1 MKTPRMLAKH
11 LIVEVKDRLSPYR
24 LFGKRRETQHVWPP
38 TNFSTRPRII
48 YRLFD
53 EPLAYRGVF
62 LDRHYG
68 NDFPDDRFR
77 TFFGE
82 HLVLKRITASM
93 GLTYH
98 DLVYVDIGA
107 GDGIDMSNTYLI
119 ARGGGRGYCIEFNSF
134 KFAMMAV
141 TYQTLDNV
149 NLAKA
154 PATPQGITPLLRGLG
169 VPPTFD
175 FLNLDIDSYD
185 YDVLSS
191 MLNSFRI
198 RILCIEINPEF
209 PLSIDFAVHY
219 PAAEWDHTDFQ
230 GMSFSMAYKLLGKHQ
245 YRIIHAEG
253 ASVFAVESAAE
264 IRSFTEISLDQ
275 VREKYK
281 SSRDRAYWKEKF
293 KARTSFTLA
302 NSNL

>member
-1 MKTPRMLAKH
+1 MKRPKRLAKR
-11 LIVEVKDRLSPYR
+11 LILELRDRFSPYR
-24 LFGKRRETQHVWPP
+24 VFGRRRETQHVWPP
-38 TNFSTRPRII
+38 TNFSTRPRIV
-48 YRLFD
+48 YKMFD

-68 NDFPDDRFR
+68 NDCPDDRFR

-82 HLVLKRITASM
+82 HLVLKRIIASM
-93 GLTYH
+93 DLSYH

-149 NLAKA
+149 CLAKA
-154 PATPQGITPLLRGLG
+154 PATPQGIAPLLRGLG
-169 VPPTFD
+169 VPPIFD

-191 MLNSFRI
+191 VLEAFRI
-198 RILCIEINPEF
+198 RILCVEINPEF
-209 PLSIDFAVHY
+209 PLSIDFAVRY
-219 PAAEWDHTDFQ
+219 PAAEWDGTDFQ
-230 GMSFSMAYKLLGKHQ
+230 GMSFSMAYKLLRKHQ
-245 YRIIHAEG
+245 YRVIRAEG
-253 ASVFAVESAAE
+253 ASVFAIEAAADT
-264 IRSFTEISLDQ
+264 RSFPEISLDQ
-275 VREKYK
+275 VREKYG
-281 SSRDRAYWKEKF
+281 SSKDRAHWEEKF
-293 KARTSFTLA
+293 KARTSFTLT